1 MLFRNLTSVFF
12 ATQILVKVPVPLWV
26 PSSTARGA
34 SQRLLSQCSQYF
46 HLRCRLLSSLTSTEQ
61 RQLGLDA
68 SSMLR
73 DEVAWLSNF
82 SPYAAAGG
90 GGGRGGG
97 GAGGGAGG
105 DGAATEAADNA
116 LLAGHIN
123 VVRGLLTCDGVERR
137 EAGRLLLAD
146 LLNTFLFPA
155 SKLIAEGL
163 KRGDPANFN
172 AKCGQAESRLAAYAL
187 IVQLVQGCRH
197 NLEAIA
203 KQLVS
208 MHHRFN
214 PDLAKEFEVSQP
226 AMLFISQEGTLFHKG
241 DDSC

>member
-97 GAGGGAGG
+97 GAGGAGW
-105 DGAATEAADNA
+105 
-116 LLAGHIN
+116 I
-123 VVRGLLTCDGVERR
+123 VV
-137 EAGRLLLAD
+137 
-146 LLNTFLFPA
+146 PA
-155 SKLIAEGL
+155 SARASILIGA
-163 KRGDPANFN
+163 RARASD
-172 AKCGQAESRLAAYAL
+172 AASEL
-187 IVQLVQGCRH
+187 
-197 NLEAIA
+197 
-203 KQLVS
+203 
-208 MHHRFN
+208 
-214 PDLAKEFEVSQP
+214 
-226 AMLFISQEGTLFHKG
+226 
-241 DDSC
+241 